1 MNDLP
6 LCLNCRT
13 VMYADD
19 TTLISTAKNNPELQM
34 RMQEDLHEAK
44 QWFEKNALKLNQQ
57 KTEVLTFEMDRWE
70 KAGPAVRLL
79 GIYIDPRL
87 TWRDHIEWLR
97 TSLARATYAV

>member
-1 MNDLP
+1 
-6 LCLNCRT
+6 
-13 VMYADD
+13 
-19 TTLISTAKNNPELQM
+19 M

-70 KAGPAVRLL
+70 KTGPAVRLL

-97 TSLARATYAV
+97 TSLARATYAVRRINQTVDWQTARTAYFALFMPV